1 MLLGT
6 FPPQLSVLSIL
17 IFLRTVHVR
26 VIHIQFNIHSLILQ
40 RFIKLLEDPR
50 YGSEYW
56 EHHRENVLQSRL
68 IGIYFL
74 MGKASIQ

>member
-6 FPPQLSVLSIL
+6 SPPQLSVLSIL

-40 RFIKLLEDPR
+40 MLIDFQLYVRNF
-50 YGSEYW
+50 
-56 EHHRENVLQSRL
+56 LQAL
-68 IGIYFL
+68 
-74 MGKASIQ
+74 AIQL

>member
-40 RFIKLLEDPR
+40 MLIDFQLYVRNF
-50 YGSEYW
+50 
-56 EHHRENVLQSRL
+56 LQAL
-68 IGIYFL
+68 
-74 MGKASIQ
+74 AIQL